1 MIRRSA
7 KKVEEAEAAV
17 AKAEAEVA
25 DIEAKISAGVTDGD
39 IFTRHQT
46 AVREVETA
54 MSLWELAEQEHSELL
69 ERFGR

>member
-1 MIRRSA
+1 M
-7 KKVEEAEAAV
+7 
-17 AKAEAEVA
+17 A